1 MKIEDKIYSLLD
13 EENSNIPDFHNKK
26 KKKKNITIISI
37 TSSLSFL
44 IVCFLL
50 IFIPIK
56 FNNKNGNQPGFNDA
70 VGGEIS
76 NTQSYMEQDSNVDTH
91 QTGAIQDTDESIK
104 ESQINNPPVPGAT
117 TNSEEDNSMAEAS
130 PQLSSSNQN
139 CEMIC
144 SSLDSSMSEIISI
157 SYIESSLE
165 L

>member
-13 EENSNIPDFHNKK
+13 EENSNIPDFNIK
-26 KKKKNITIISI
+26 KKKKNIAIISI

-50 IFIPIK
+50 IFIPAK

-76 NTQSYMEQDSNVDTH
+76 NTQSYMDYDTNVDTH
-91 QTGAIQDTDESIK
+91 QTGANQETNESHK
-104 ESQINNPPVPGAT
+104 ESKINNPLVPGAT
-117 TNSEEDNSMAEAS
+117 SKEDNTMTEAS